1 MAEEKEDKSEQCLV
15 VPRKALFGYNDER
28 AFSGFRT
35 PEQLGIDLEAVL
47 HKHSFFGWRKTSKG
61 DYDVEYDG
69 DMKHFNPSGVFLYD
83 NRIFTYTRIGGEPR
97 LIGRNDI
104 GISGHVNPGDK
115 KDSYNQTFLETLDR
129 EFQEEVEYH
138 GQTWIDQQPL
148 GYVNHESSA
157 IVDKVHFGIV
167 YLIHGTFPEINVN
180 KKERD
185 IMAGSLK
192 TVEEI
197 EALERP
203 LEGWAKYIFAE
214 VKKYL
219 GK

>member
-1 MAEEKEDKSEQCLV
+1 MDGEKEDKSEQCLV

-28 AFSGFRT
+28 AFSGFRK
-35 PEQLGIDLEAVL
+35 PEQLGLDLEAVL

-69 DMKHFNPSGVFLYD
+69 DMKHFNPSGVYLYG
-83 NRIFTYTRIGGEPR
+83 NKIFTFTRIGGEER

-104 GISGHVNPGDK
+104 GISGHVTHEDK
-115 KDSYNQTFLETLDR
+115 QDTYRQTFIETLLR
-129 EFQEEVEYH
+129 EFREEVECK
-138 GQTWIDQQPL
+138 GNVLFNPAPL

-157 IVDKVHFGIV
+157 LIDRVHFGIV
-167 YLIHGTFPEINVN
+167 YLIHGSSPDIGVHE
-180 KKERD
+180 KERD
-185 IMAGSLK
+185 IMVGSLK

-203 LEGWAKYIFAE
+203 LEGWARYIFAE